1 MTSMSR
7 WTSETFRRLEVER
20 LSFPL
25 FLALKYLKPKRSV
38 ASVITCV
45 SILGVMLGVAVV
57 IVVRSVMTGFG
68 DIWEEK
74 ILDFKPHVTLLPMQG
89 NVISGEG
96 AIAERIRTVPGVTCV
111 TPEIDT
117 RVLLSHRGR
126 VLAPVLLGVDGDD
139 FIRAYRVGAP
149 RAGTFD
155 LDGDSIVLGSTAAR
169 SLGVWVGDEV
179 TVYSPKTLVS
189 KDEVFL
195 PVKWKVA
202 GIFSCGQHEYDSGY
216 AVASLANVRDLMGME
231 RGVFAVHVKTD
242 CPTDDERFGKIVEGC
257 VARDSGDSSGSG
269 LRAVTWRE
277 ADREIFNALAVEKNM
292 TALLLS
298 LISLVA
304 VFCVMNTLLVLT
316 VQKTP
321 EIGLL
326 KAIGFRR
333 LEIMKVFMVH
343 GMIQCG
349 IGIVLGLL
357 ASWAILANLQN
368 IVEGLA
374 RMGVEVFPAS
384 VYGLSAIPHR
394 LIVSDIFWV
403 VGLVFVFGFL
413 ASSIPSLIAS
423 LKDPVKA
430 LNT

>member
-1 MTSMSR
+1 M
-7 WTSETFRRLEVER
+7 
-20 LSFPL
+20 SFPL

-38 ASVITCV
+38 ASVITLV
-45 SILGVMLGVAVV
+45 SVLGVMLGVAAV
-57 IVVRSVMTGFG
+57 IIVRSVMTGFG

-74 ILDFKPHVTLLPMQG
+74 ILDFKPHISLVPQGG
-89 NVISGEG
+89 NVVVGEDG
-96 AIAERIRTVPGVTCV
+96 IAEAIRRIPGVMCV

-126 VLAPVLLGVDGDD
+126 VLAPVMLGVDGDD

-155 LDGDSIVLGSTAAR
+155 LEGDSIVIGSSAAR
-169 SLGVWVGDEV
+169 TLGVWVGDEV
-179 TVYSPKTLVS
+179 TVYSPKTLVA

-195 PVKWKVA
+195 PVKWKVV
-202 GIFSCGQHEYDSGY
+202 GVFSCGQHEYDSGY
-216 AVASLANVRDLMGME
+216 VVASLPNVRDLMGME
-231 RGVFAVHVKTD
+231 HGVFAIHVKTD
-242 CPTDDERFGKIVEGC
+242 CPTDPVKF
-257 VARDSGDSSGSG
+257 DSISAQIAALATN
-269 LRAVTWRE
+269 LRQISWRE
-277 ADREIFNALAVEKNM
+277 ADREIFSALAVEKNM

-326 KAIGFRR
+326 KALGFSRMQ
-333 LEIMKVFMVH
+333 IMKVFMVH

-349 IGIVLGLL
+349 AGIVLGLA
-357 ASWAILANLQN
+357 ASWAVLANLQN
-368 IVEGLA
+368 IVEWLA
-374 RMGVEVFPAS
+374 RMGLEVFPAS
-384 VYGLSAIPHR
+384 VYGLAAIPHR

-403 VGLVFVFGFL
+403 VGLVFVFGLL
-413 ASSIPSLIAS
+413 ASFLPALCAS
-423 LKDPVKA
+423 LKDPVRA
-430 LNT
+430 LNQ

>member
-1 MTSMSR
+1 MR
-7 WTSETFRRLEVER
+7 
-20 LSFPL
+20 FPL

-45 SILGVMLGVAVV
+45 SVLGVMLGVAVV
-57 IVVRSVMTGFG
+57 IIVRSVMTGFG

-74 ILDFKPHVTLLPMQG
+74 ILDFKPHVSLVPLQG
-89 NVISGEG
+89 NTILGETEM
-96 AIAERIRTVPGVTCV
+96 ADRIRRVSGVTCV

-117 RVLLSHRGR
+117 RVLLAHRGR
-126 VLAPVLLGVDGDD
+126 VLAPVILGVDGDE
-139 FIRAYRVGAP
+139 FTRAYRIGAP
-149 RAGTFD
+149 RAGTFN
-155 LDGDSIVLGSTAAR
+155 LDGDSIVLGVGAAR
-169 SLGVWVGDEV
+169 TLGVWVGDEV
-179 TVYSPKTLVS
+179 TVYSPKTLVA

-216 AVASLANVRDLMGME
+216 VVASLANVRDLMGIE
-231 RGVFAVHVKTD
+231 KGVFAIHVKTD
-242 CPTDDERFGKIVEGC
+242 CPTGDRFNGLLSEIREQTG
-257 VARDSGDSSGSG
+257 AS
-269 LRAVTWRE
+269 LRAITWRE

-326 KAIGFRR
+326 KALGFRKR
-333 LEIMKVFMVH
+333 QIMSVFMVH

-357 ASWAILANLQN
+357 GSWAVLANLQN
-368 IVEGLA
+368 IVEWLA
-374 RMGVEVFPAS
+374 RMGLEVFPAS
-384 VYGLSAIPHR
+384 VYGLAAIPHR
-394 LIVSDIFWV
+394 LIVTDIFWV
-403 VGLVFVFGFL
+403 VALVFVFGLL
-413 ASSIPSLIAS
+413 ASFIPALFAAS
-423 LKDPVKA
+423 KDPVRA
-430 LNT
+430 LNQ

>member
-1 MTSMSR
+1 MN
-7 WTSETFRRLEVER
+7 
-20 LSFPL
+20 FPL
-25 FLALKYLKPKRSV
+25 FLALKYLKPTRSV
-38 ASVITCV
+38 ASAITCV
-45 SILGVMLGVAVV
+45 SVLGVMLGVAVV
-57 IVVRSVMTGFG
+57 VIVRSVMTGFG

-74 ILDFKPHVTLLPMQG
+74 ILDFKPHVSLLSSAG
-89 NVISGEG
+89 GAVTGEDE
-96 AIAERIRTVPGVTCV
+96 IAARLRRVPGVTCV

-117 RVLLSHRGR
+117 RVLLSHGGK
-126 VLAPVLLGVDGDD
+126 VLAPVLLGVDGED
-139 FIRAYRVGAP
+139 FAHAYRIGAP

-155 LDGDSIVLGSTAAR
+155 LDGDSIVLGATAAR

-179 TVYSPKTLVS
+179 VVYSPKTLVS
-189 KDEVFL
+189 RDEVYL

-202 GIFSCGQHEYDSGY
+202 GIFSCGQHDYDSGY

-231 RGVFAVHVKTD
+231 KGVFAIHVKTD
-242 CPTDDERFGKIVEGC
+242 RATDPERFGALCDAIRE
-257 VARDSGDSSGSG
+257 VAPN
-269 LRAVTWRE
+269 LRQVSWRE

-326 KAIGFRR
+326 KALGFGKR
-333 LEIMKVFMVH
+333 EIMKVFMVH

-349 IGIVLGLL
+349 TGIVLGLL
-357 ASWAILANLQN
+357 ASWAVLSHLQD
-368 IVEGLA
+368 IVEWLA
-374 RMGVEVFPAS
+374 RMGLEVFPAS
-384 VYGLSAIPHR
+384 VYGLAAIPHR

-403 VGLVFVFGFL
+403 VGLVFVFGLL
-413 ASSIPSLIAS
+413 ASFIPALCAAA
-423 LKDPVKA
+423 KDPVRA
-430 LNT
+430 LNQ

>member
-1 MTSMSR
+1 MT
-7 WTSETFRRLEVER
+7 
-20 LSFPL
+20 FPL

-74 ILDFKPHVTLLPMQG
+74 ILDFKPHVSLVPQSG
-89 NVISGEG
+89 NVISGET
-96 AIAERIRTVPGVTCV
+96 AVAERLRAIPGVTCV

-126 VLAPVLLGVDGDD
+126 VLAPVILGVDGDE
-139 FIRAYRVGAP
+139 FVRAYRVGAP
-149 RAGTFD
+149 VAGAFD
-155 LDGDSIVLGSTAAR
+155 LDGDSIVLGATAAR
-169 SLGVWVGDEV
+169 TLGVWVGDEV

-195 PVKWKVA
+195 PVKWKVS

-216 AVASLANVRDLMGME
+216 VVASLANVRDLMGME
-231 RGVFAVHVKTD
+231 KGVFAIHVKTD
-242 CPTDDERFGKIVEGC
+242 CPTGEKFDRLLKDVRRETEDR
-257 VARDSGDSSGSG
+257 
-269 LRAVTWRE
+269 LRMVTWRE

-292 TALLLS
+292 TAILLS

-321 EIGLL
+321 AIGLL

-333 LEIMKVFMVH
+333 MEIMKVFMVH

-357 ASWAILANLQN
+357 ASWAVLANLQN
-368 IVEGLA
+368 IVEWLA
-374 RMGVEVFPAS
+374 HMGVEVFPAS
-384 VYGLSAIPHR
+384 VYGLAAIPHR

-403 VGLVFVFGFL
+403 VGLVLVFGFL
-413 ASSIPSLIAS
+413 ASFIPAMIAS
-423 LKDPVKA
+423 FKDPVRA
-430 LNT
+430 LNQ

>member
-1 MTSMSR
+1 M
-7 WTSETFRRLEVER
+7 FA
-20 LSFPL
+20 F
-25 FLALKYLKPKRSV
+25 FLARKYLRPKRSV
-38 ASVITCV
+38 ASAIACV
-45 SILGVMLGVAVV
+45 SVVGVMLGVAVV
-57 IVVRSVMTGFG
+57 IIVRSVMTGFG

-74 ILDFKPHVTLLPMQG
+74 ILDFKPHVSLVPMQG
-89 NVISGEG
+89 NVISGEDE
-96 AIAERIRTVPGVTCV
+96 IAKRLRTIPGVTCV

-117 RVLLSHRGR
+117 RVLLSCRGR
-126 VLAPVLLGVDGDD
+126 VLAPVLLGVDGDE
-139 FIRAYRVGAP
+139 FTHAYKIGAP
-149 RAGTFD
+149 RAGTFE
-155 LDGDSIVLGSTAAR
+155 LDGDSIVLGATAAR

-179 TVYSPKTLVS
+179 TVYSPKTLVAQ
-189 KDEVFL
+189 DEVFL
-195 PVKWKVA
+195 PVKWRVA

-231 RGVFAVHVKTD
+231 KGVFAIHLKTD
-242 CPTDDERFGKIVEGC
+242 CPTDPENFGHLVEEAI
-257 VARDSGDSSGSG
+257 ARSSSDSSGSS
-269 LRAVTWRE
+269 LRAISWRE

-349 IGIVLGLL
+349 VGIVLGLC
-357 ASWAILANLQN
+357 ASWAVLANLQN
-368 IVEGLA
+368 IVEWLA
-374 RMGVEVFPAS
+374 KMGVEVFPAS
-384 VYGLSAIPHR
+384 VYGLAAIPHR
-394 LIVSDIFWV
+394 LIVTDIFWV
-403 VGLVFVFGFL
+403 VGLVLVFGFL
-413 ASSIPSLIAS
+413 ASFVPAMIAS
-423 LKDPVKA
+423 LKDPVRA
-430 LNT
+430 LNN